1 MSTATTTVLDLSDIQ
16 GDILRAYG
24 NAYRCT
30 TYLFVGFGGK
40 AAARQWIGELAD
52 HITNAEPWHEGRKP
66 AHHINVALTATG
78 VQTLVENDVYAT
90 FSKEFRDGMKHRA
103 ERLGD
108 IGRNDPSGWDAGLG
122 TGEADLL
129 VTVNALD
136 DGELEAVV
144 TNLKAA
150 ITAHGHRVV
159 HEQAAHTLGGQREHF
174 GFADGFAQPAIE
186 GATEAKAAGGGV
198 PLKHGDWRSLAPGEF
213 ILGYPDEDTVL
224 DPERALPSAPK
235 GDLGLNGT
243 YMVWRKLEQDVEQFR
258 STVKAAA
265 AHYEGGDEALLRAKV
280 VGRWDDGSPLVTHP
294 DAPAGDFD
302 GNAEGAND
310 FRFHHEDR
318 SGGKCPIG
326 SHIRRSNPRDSIGW
340 EGRLTYRHR
349 IIRRGMPYGDVLPD
363 SGPDPEDGD
372 RGLVFVCFNASI
384 SRQFEAIQVQ
394 WLNDGN
400 VFGLGHDSDF
410 LMGGEGD
417 GSMVV
422 QGEQPFYLA
431 PQRPFVT
438 LKGGEYLFVPGIA
451 ALRALARN

>member
-1 MSTATTTVLDLSDIQ
+1 MSAPTTTALDLSDIQ

-24 NAYRCT
+24 NAYDCT
-30 TYLFVGFGGK
+30 TYLFVGFGTK
-40 AAARQWIGELAD
+40 TAARRWIGELAD
-52 HITNAEPWHEGRKP
+52 QVTNAEPWQDGKP
-66 AHHINVALTATG
+66 SHHINVAITATG
-78 VQTLVENDVYAT
+78 AKQLVKPDAYAS
-90 FSKEFRDGMKHRA
+90 FSKEFRDGMRARA

-108 IGRNDPSGWDAGLG
+108 VGRNDPSGWDPGLG

-136 DGELEAVV
+136 EGELDRVV
-144 TNLKAA
+144 SELKAA
-150 ITAHGHRVV
+150 IVGHGHTVV
-159 HEQAAHTLGGQREHF
+159 HEQDAHTLGGQREHF

-186 GATEAKAAGGGV
+186 GATDDKAAGGGV
-198 PLKHGDWRSLAPGEF
+198 PLKHGDWRSFAPGEF
-213 ILGYPDEDTVL
+213 ILGYPDEDTIL
-224 DPERALPSAPK
+224 DPERRLPSAP
-235 GDLGLNGT
+235 DDPLGMSGT
-243 YMVWRKLEQDVEQFR
+243 YMVWRKLEQDVGRFR
-258 STVKAAA
+258 DTIAAA
-265 AHYEGGDEALLRAKV
+265 AEHYAGGDEALLRAKV
-280 VGRWDDGSPLVTHP
+280 VGRWDDGSPLITHP
-294 DAPAGDFD
+294 DAPDGDFD
-302 GNAEGAND
+302 GQAEGAND
-310 FRFHHEDR
+310 FRYHHADA

-349 IIRRGMPYGDVLPD
+349 IIRRGMPYGDPLPET
-363 SGPDPEDGD
+363 GPDPEGGD

-410 LMGGEGD
+410 LMGGEGG

-422 QGEQPFYLA
+422 QGEQPFFLA
-431 PQRPFVT
+431 PQEPFVT

-451 ALRALARN
+451 ALRALSRP